1 MFNICKCTS
10 EILENFLLIRAGQVK
25 NLTNLNNSE
34 EIHAQ
39 IRAWIYYCFNN
50 YFVYV
55 GVNN

>member
-1 MFNICKCTS
+1 M
-10 EILENFLLIRAGQVK
+10 ENFLLIRAGQVK